1 VAERVASFQENMSSM
16 LSSSPPV
23 DDDNDNNSTT
33 RYEEVKEEVM
43 STISTGDDEVVA
55 ACTTKTT
62 TSWTEAHGVYCTK
75 YRTLRA
81 TTQQV
86 INETCKDGMDIPW
99 ELPNKKN
106 GVLTEA
112 NEVVE
117 FLRSKRGRMSTAATT
132 TTTTTPTK
140 RSYIPS
146 IAQTILSPLRV
157 INYAG
162 SSILGYLAANDD
174 DDYDDDVDEWK
185 QEGDDAFTDDDV
197 SNKENTSSSSPA
209 LGLNTP
215 IVNFVLIE
223 SVIQCSE
230 NEICRLSADTSSH
243 IVLGLSEWNSW
254 ISKLDIGMFQ
264 NMNSRKNNFSFEDN
278 DFLLQALVGLN
289 KARIFRRPKQNGLD
303 VIVLSSTNIITT
315 TDTNKSS
322 SRHDNDEC
330 IPENLR
336 VHICLWD
343 IQKAIERN
351 EEKLQEWSEQIN
363 AYNVKALQYKKRN
376 QIKLA
381 INQVTRRKV
390 IEKQI
395 ESTFNIKLTL
405 EQTKTAIESAS
416 TNQSMIELMADST
429 KVLKKIREET
439 PIEDVDQVVD
449 DLQSELD
456 EVQVVNDS
464 LVSLGVNGSMYDE
477 DELWKELEGLSLDN
491 SVIIETSVPEKRHD
505 TKVEASVLPSL
516 DERNNHDDAVKSTV
530 SNGVECEKSI
540 PKLLNDTEKQ
550 PALA

>member
-1 VAERVASFQENMSSM
+1 MLSM
-16 LSSSPPV
+16 LSSSSPV
-23 DDDNDNNSTT
+23 DDDDGNNDNNSTT

-43 STISTGDDEVVA
+43 STIGTGDDEVVA
-55 ACTTKTT
+55 ATATTP
-62 TSWTEAHGVYCTK
+62 TSWTEAHDIYCTK
-75 YRTLRA
+75 HGTLRA

-99 ELPNKKN
+99 ELPNKKT

-112 NEVVE
+112 NEVVD
-117 FLRSKRGRMSTAATT
+117 FLRSKRGRMSTTT
-132 TTTTTPTK
+132 TTTTTTTNTTPTK

-174 DDYDDDVDEWK
+174 DDHDDDVDEWK
-185 QEGDDAFTDDDV
+185 QEGDDAFADDGV
-197 SNKENTSSSSPA
+197 SKEDNPSSSSSA
-209 LGLNTP
+209 LGLSTP
-215 IVNFVLIE
+215 IVNFALIE
-223 SVIQCSE
+223 STIQYLE
-230 NEICRLSADTSSH
+230 NEICRLSADTSH

-254 ISKLDIGMFQ
+254 MSKLDIGMFQ
-264 NMNSRKNNFSFEDN
+264 NRNSRKNSSSFEDN
-278 DFLLQALVGLN
+278 DFLLQVLVGLN

-303 VIVLSSTNIITT
+303 VIVLSSTNITITT
-315 TDTNKSS
+315 NTNKSS
-322 SRHDNDEC
+322 SRQDDNDL
-330 IPENLR
+330 IPENLG

-343 IQKAIERN
+343 IQKAMERN
-351 EEKLQEWSEQIN
+351 EEKLQEWSEQIS

-376 QIKLA
+376 QIKMA
-381 INQVTRRKV
+381 MNQVTRRRI

-395 ESTFNIKLTL
+395 ESTSNIQLTL

-416 TNQSMIELMADST
+416 TNQSMVELMADST

-491 SVIIETSVPEKRHD
+491 NVITETSVSEKKHD
-505 TKVEASVLPSL
+505 TKVEVSVLPSL
-516 DERNNHDDAVKSTV
+516 DERKDHDDAATRSTV
-530 SNGVECEKSI
+530 SNGIECA
-540 PKLLNDTEKQ
+540 EKQ

>member
-1 VAERVASFQENMSSM
+1 MLSM
-16 LSSSPPV
+16 LSSSSPV
-23 DDDNDNNSTT
+23 DDDDGNNDNNCTT

-43 STISTGDDEVVA
+43 STIGTGDDEVVA
-55 ACTTKTT
+55 AVAAAATTP
-62 TSWTEAHGVYCTK
+62 TSWTEAHDIYCTK
-75 YRTLRA
+75 HGTLRA

-99 ELPNKKN
+99 ELPNKKT

-112 NEVVE
+112 NEVVD
-117 FLRSKRGRMSTAATT
+117 FLRSKRGRMSTTT
-132 TTTTTPTK
+132 TTTTTNTTPTK

-174 DDYDDDVDEWK
+174 DDHDDDVDEWK
-185 QEGDDAFTDDDV
+185 QEGDDAFADDGV
-197 SNKENTSSSSPA
+197 SKEDNPSSSSSA
-209 LGLNTP
+209 LGLSTP
-215 IVNFVLIE
+215 IVNFALIE
-223 SVIQCSE
+223 STIQYLE
-230 NEICRLSADTSSH
+230 NEICRLSADTSH

-254 ISKLDIGMFQ
+254 MSKLDIGMFQ
-264 NMNSRKNNFSFEDN
+264 NRNSRKNNSSFEDN
-278 DFLLQALVGLN
+278 DFLLQVLVGLN

-303 VIVLSSTNIITT
+303 VIVLSSTNITITT
-315 TDTNKSS
+315 NTNKSS
-322 SRHDNDEC
+322 SRQDDNDL
-330 IPENLR
+330 IPENLG

-343 IQKAIERN
+343 IQKAMERN
-351 EEKLQEWSEQIN
+351 EEKLQEWSEQIS

-376 QIKLA
+376 QIKMA
-381 INQVTRRKV
+381 MNQVTRRRI

-395 ESTFNIKLTL
+395 ESTSNIQLTL

-416 TNQSMIELMADST
+416 TNQSMVELMADST

-491 SVIIETSVPEKRHD
+491 NVITETSVSEKKHD
-505 TKVEASVLPSL
+505 TKVEVSVLPSL
-516 DERNNHDDAVKSTV
+516 DERKDHDDATTRSTV
-530 SNGVECEKSI
+530 SNGIECEKSF

-550 PALA
+550 PVLA

>member
-1 VAERVASFQENMSSM
+1 MLSM
-16 LSSSPPV
+16 LSSSSPV
-23 DDDNDNNSTT
+23 DDDDGNNDNNSTT

-43 STISTGDDEVVA
+43 STIGTGDDEVVA
-55 ACTTKTT
+55 AVAATATTP
-62 TSWTEAHGVYCTK
+62 TSWTEAHDIYCTK
-75 YRTLRA
+75 HGTLRA

-99 ELPNKKN
+99 ELPNKKT

-112 NEVVE
+112 NEVVD
-117 FLRSKRGRMSTAATT
+117 FLRSKRGRMSTTT
-132 TTTTTPTK
+132 TNTTPTK

-174 DDYDDDVDEWK
+174 DDHDDDVDEWK
-185 QEGDDAFTDDDV
+185 QEGDDAFADDGV
-197 SNKENTSSSSPA
+197 SKEDNPSSSSSA
-209 LGLNTP
+209 LGLSTP
-215 IVNFVLIE
+215 IVNFALIE
-223 SVIQCSE
+223 STIQYLE
-230 NEICRLSADTSSH
+230 NEICRLSADTSH

-254 ISKLDIGMFQ
+254 MSKLDIGMFQ
-264 NMNSRKNNFSFEDN
+264 NRNSRKNNSSFEDN
-278 DFLLQALVGLN
+278 DFLLQVLVGLN

-303 VIVLSSTNIITT
+303 VIVLSSTNITITT
-315 TDTNKSS
+315 NTNKSS
-322 SRHDNDEC
+322 SRQDDNDL
-330 IPENLR
+330 IPENLG

-343 IQKAIERN
+343 IQKAMERN
-351 EEKLQEWSEQIN
+351 EEKLQEWSEQIS

-376 QIKLA
+376 QIKMA
-381 INQVTRRKV
+381 MNQVTRRRI

-395 ESTFNIKLTL
+395 ESTSNIQLTL

-416 TNQSMIELMADST
+416 TNQSMVELMADST

-491 SVIIETSVPEKRHD
+491 NVITETSVSEKKHD
-505 TKVEASVLPSL
+505 TKVEVSVLPSL
-516 DERNNHDDAVKSTV
+516 DERKDHDDAAKSTV
-530 SNGVECEKSI
+530 SSGIECEKSF

-550 PALA
+550 PVLA

>member
-1 VAERVASFQENMSSM
+1 MLSM
-16 LSSSPPV
+16 LSSASPV
-23 DDDNDNNSTT
+23 DDDDGNNDNNSTT

-43 STISTGDDEVVA
+43 STIGTGDDEVVA
-55 ACTTKTT
+55 AVAATATATTP
-62 TSWTEAHGVYCTK
+62 TSWTEAHDIYCTK
-75 YRTLRA
+75 HGTLRA

-99 ELPNKKN
+99 ELPNKKT

-112 NEVVE
+112 NEVVD
-117 FLRSKRGRMSTAATT
+117 FLRSKRGRMSTTTTATT
-132 TTTTTPTK
+132 NTTPTK

-174 DDYDDDVDEWK
+174 DDHDDDVDEWK
-185 QEGDDAFTDDDV
+185 QEGDDAFADDGV
-197 SNKENTSSSSPA
+197 SKEDNPSSSSSA
-209 LGLNTP
+209 LGLSTP
-215 IVNFVLIE
+215 IVNFALIE
-223 SVIQCSE
+223 STIQYLE
-230 NEICRLSADTSSH
+230 NEICRLSADTSH

-254 ISKLDIGMFQ
+254 MSKLDIGMFQ
-264 NMNSRKNNFSFEDN
+264 NRNSRKNNSSFEDN
-278 DFLLQALVGLN
+278 DFLLQVLVGLN

-303 VIVLSSTNIITT
+303 VIVLSSTNITITT
-315 TDTNKSS
+315 NTNKSS
-322 SRHDNDEC
+322 SRQDDNDL
-330 IPENLR
+330 IPENLG

-343 IQKAIERN
+343 IQKAMERN
-351 EEKLQEWSEQIN
+351 EEKLQEWSEQIS

-376 QIKLA
+376 QIKMA
-381 INQVTRRKV
+381 MNQVTRRRI

-395 ESTFNIKLTL
+395 ESTSNIQLTL

-416 TNQSMIELMADST
+416 TNQSMVELMADST

-491 SVIIETSVPEKRHD
+491 NVITETSVSEKKHD
-505 TKVEASVLPSL
+505 TKVKVSVLPSL
-516 DERNNHDDAVKSTV
+516 DERKDHDDAATRSTA
-530 SNGVECEKSI
+530 SNGIECA
-540 PKLLNDTEKQ
+540 EKQ